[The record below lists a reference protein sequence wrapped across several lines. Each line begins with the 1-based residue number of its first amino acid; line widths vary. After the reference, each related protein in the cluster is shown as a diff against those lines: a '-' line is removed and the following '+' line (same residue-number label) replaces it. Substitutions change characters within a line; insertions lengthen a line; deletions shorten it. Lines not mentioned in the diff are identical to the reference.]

1 MLKMTAVLP
10 VVLYKHETWS
20 FTLRAEYKL
29 RVLKTQGVEKNI
41 RT

>member
-1 MLKMTAVLP
+1 MTVILP
-10 VVLYKHETWS
+10 LVLYEHETWS

-29 RVLKTQGVEKNI
+29 RIIKKQGAEKNI